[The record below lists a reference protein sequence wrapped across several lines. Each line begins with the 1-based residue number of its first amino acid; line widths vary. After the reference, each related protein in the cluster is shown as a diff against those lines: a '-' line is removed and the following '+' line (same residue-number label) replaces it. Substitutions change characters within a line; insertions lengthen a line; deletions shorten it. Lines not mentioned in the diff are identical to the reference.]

1 MRILGIDYGDSRTG
15 IAISDPMGWTAQGL
29 ETIQNK
35 SMNHV
40 IHRIVELV
48 QKYNIE
54 KIVVGFPKNMNGSVG
69 PRGELTLSF
78 VEKLKK
84 EISIDIVL
92 WDERLTTVAAHKV
105 LNETNVWGKKR
116 KQVVDTVAATYIL
129 QGYLNSL
136 S

>member
-54 KIVVGFPKNMNGSVG
+54 RIVVGFPKNMNGSVG